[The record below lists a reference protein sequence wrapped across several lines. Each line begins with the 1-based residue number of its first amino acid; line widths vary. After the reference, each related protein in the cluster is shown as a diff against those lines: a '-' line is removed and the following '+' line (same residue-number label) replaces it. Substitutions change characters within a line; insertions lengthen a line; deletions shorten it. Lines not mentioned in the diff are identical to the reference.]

1 MLFRV
6 SGSAETQGVTHK
18 RSDRPNKREAPLLA
32 AKQHGAIKASQ
43 LGMPRA
49 TIADWVRSGRLWP
62 KYRGVYAYGQPHL
75 SREGEWMAAIL
86 AASDGAALAGMC
98 SAAKL
103 KITKLEPREIEV
115 IVPGNRR
122 PQAGFRL
129 RTCRSLSPLDIV
141 IVDNIPVT
149 TVARTLLDLSDDR
162 DAEDLAFMMHE
173 AAFRGIFSEQ
183 ALRTTMA
190 RANGRRNLG
199 VLNHALELHL
209 SGSAGSRSRLEKRFR
224 RLVRGAG
231 LPAPRSNIEVNG
243 FEVDFYWPGLC
254 VEIDGP
260 PHSRPRSRVDDRI
273 RDAALR
279 AAGYT
284 VLRFTEDDLNHRPA
298 KVLAEL
304 AAQQLAAGVAW

>member
-1 MLFRV
+1 MTHKA
-6 SGSAETQGVTHK
+6 SQGV
-18 RSDRPNKREAPLLA
+18 RKREAPLIA
-32 AKQHGAIKASQ
+32 ARQHGAIKTSQ
-43 LGMPRA
+43 LGISSGA
-49 TIADWVRSGRLWP
+49 VTKWVRDGRLFP
-62 KYRGVYAYGQPHL
+62 KYRGVYAYGHPHL

-86 AASDGAALAGMC
+86 AGGDGAALAGMC

-103 KITKLEPREIEV
+103 RITKLEPPEIEV

-129 RTCRSLSPLDIV
+129 RTSRSLSSLDIV
-141 IVDNIPVT
+141 IVDDIPVT

-209 SGSAGSRSRLEKRFR
+209 SGSAGTRSRLEKRFR

-231 LPAPRSNIEVNG
+231 LPAPRSNVDVNG
-243 FEVDFYWPGLC
+243 FEVDFCWPGLC

-260 PHSRPRSRVDDRI
+260 PHARPRSRVDDRI

-279 AAGYT
+279 AAGYV
-284 VLRFTEDDLNHRPA
+284 VLRFNEDDLNQRPA
-298 KVLAEL
+298 MVLAEV
-304 AAQQLAAGVAW
+304 AAQQLATGVAR